1 MSESRCYADSPVLV
15 EHQPFNRNGKALRG
29 SKKSVLFY
37 TTDCGDEKE
46 DLGLK
51 LQQRSVSLTALH
63 TGVGSQQQQQQL
75 LEPRMAQLETLEAK
89 MASIEVSLST
99 TPRRKKGG
107 SISGGVTSPAGHRN
121 RDHYKELDALRVAL
135 RDKENIIQ
143 TLKGQLSN
151 TLSNRLAL
159 RNSAPPLTEADR
171 KAAEERLQRL
181 RRDADNKRLAIK
193 NLKLALE
200 RLDITDNIDVRIQQA
215 ELEYRLGREEL
226 ELLTLHEET
235 RALQAAVELAETQQ
249 KQKNDTIFS
258 CISGSTQV
266 TLHAVEVSADP
277 KSPRFGA
284 GPRDD
289 AIGLYVDWAVED
301 SGLCKG
307 DRILEVNGKLVVGAG
322 RSDLARL
329 LAIVPDAAQIVVLR
343 KSESLAALRTLRSD
357 NLRLTHRIGYL
368 EEQVRDLLAPSRTE
382 VPADPP
388 SSRQEHVQVFQ
399 KGPQV
404 TALVA
409 NLPGLNVRNPT
420 ELRQSLPT
428 VRSRHGDHARRVTD
442 ARSSRE
448 LDFSSDGVSNGHHK
462 SRNKQKH
469 QGLQL
474 ARSTASLDCKQSP
487 IQVQRRRSPR
497 VESAMEHLHK
507 SRKTGSQLQ
516 SLEFDSEPTYYRLQD
531 SQSRV
536 SENSEASALYSSQE
550 TKTRPAPPKKPL
562 RLSLHRAASL
572 QSVESAPP
580 AAVHH
585 DTPRKPT
592 KRNHRG
598 DPPSEKNVRL
608 LEINGDVNSS
618 SQDPPHSNSPPQ
630 PPPRTPSRAESCQS
644 ALRWPSP
651 KPRPHLTSV
660 PMEKWC

>member
-1 MSESRCYADSPVLV
+1 MNESRCHADSPVLAV
-15 EHQPFNRNGKALRG
+15 HQPFNRNGKALRG
-29 SKKSVLFY
+29 SKKSVLFC
-37 TTDCGDEKE
+37 TTDCGDEKK
-46 DLGLK
+46 DLGFK

-63 TGVGSQQQQQQL
+63 TSAGSQQQL

-99 TPRRKKGG
+99 TPRRRKGG
-107 SISGGVTSPAGHRN
+107 SISRGITSPAGHRN
-121 RDHYKELDALRVAL
+121 RDHYKEMDALRVAL

-143 TLKGQLSN
+143 TLKGQLCN

-159 RNSAPPLTEADR
+159 RNGAPPLTEADR
-171 KAAEERLQRL
+171 KATEERLQRL

-226 ELLTLHEET
+226 ELLTLREES
-235 RALQAAVELAETQQ
+235 RALQAALELAETQE

-266 TLHAVEVSADP
+266 TIHAVEVSADP

-284 GPRDD
+284 GPREDTP
-289 AIGLYVDWAVED
+289 GLYVDWAIED

-329 LAIVPDAAQIVVLR
+329 LAVAPDAAQIVVLR
-343 KSESLAALRTLRSD
+343 KGESLAALRTLRSD

-368 EEQVRDLLAPSRTE
+368 EEQVRDLLAPSRAE

-388 SSRQEHVQVFQ
+388 PIRQEQVQVFQ

-409 NLPGLNVRNPT
+409 NLPGLNVRNSM
-420 ELRQSLPT
+420 ELRQSLPM
-428 VRSRHGDHARRVTD
+428 VKSKNGDHSKRL
-442 ARSSRE
+442 
-448 LDFSSDGVSNGHHK
+448 LDSKSPKEVDISSDSASNSHPK
-462 SRNKQKH
+462 SRTRQKH
-469 QGLQL
+469 QGFQL
-474 ARSTASLDCKQSP
+474 TGSTTSLDYRQTQLPSHL
-487 IQVQRRRSPR
+487 QHRRPTRI
-497 VESAMEHLHK
+497 ESAMEQLSK
-507 SRKTGSQLQ
+507 NRKNASQIQ
-516 SLEFDSEPTYYRLQD
+516 SVDFDSEPTYYRLQD
-531 SQSRV
+531 IQSRTL
-536 SENSEASALYSSQE
+536 ENSDVSMMYSSQE
-550 TKTRPAPPKKPL
+550 IKSRPAPPKKPL

-580 AAVHH
+580 AAFH
-585 DTPRKPT
+585 DIAKKPM
-592 KRNHRG
+592 KRNHKG
-598 DPPSEKNVRL
+598 DPPKEK
-608 LEINGDVNSS
+608 S
-618 SQDPPHSNSPPQ
+618 SQSETNGEANYQTQESQFNPPQ
-630 PPPRTPSRAESCQS
+630 PPSRTPSRAESCQS
-644 ALRWPSP
+644 ALRWSSP
-651 KPRPHLTSV
+651 KSRPHLAAVT
-660 PMEKWC
+660 MEKWC

>member
-1 MSESRCYADSPVLV
+1 MNESRCYIDSPVLA
-15 EHQPFNRNGKALRG
+15 EHQLFNRNGKALRG
-29 SKKSVLFY
+29 SKKSVLLY
-37 TTDCGDEKE
+37 TTDCGDGKE

-63 TGVGSQQQQQQL
+63 TGSGTQQQY

-107 SISGGVTSPAGHRN
+107 SISGGVISPAGHRN
-121 RDHYKELDALRVAL
+121 RDHYKELDALRIAL

-143 TLKGQLSN
+143 TLKGQLCN

-159 RNSAPPLTEADR
+159 RNGAPPLTEADR

-226 ELLTLHEET
+226 ELLTLREES
-235 RALQAAVELAETQQ
+235 RALQAALELAETQE

-266 TLHAVEVSADP
+266 TIHAVEVSADP

-284 GPRDD
+284 GPREDTP
-289 AIGLYVDWAVED
+289 GLYVDWAVED

-329 LAIVPDAAQIVVLR
+329 LAVAPDAAQIVVLR
-343 KSESLAALRTLRSD
+343 KGESLAALRTLRSD

-368 EEQVRDLLAPSRTE
+368 EEQVRDLLAPSRAE

-388 SSRQEHVQVFQ
+388 PTRQEQVQVFQ

-409 NLPGLNVRNPT
+409 NLPGLNVRNSM

-428 VRSRHGDHARRVTD
+428 VRSRHNDHSK
-442 ARSSRE
+442 RS
-448 LDFSSDGVSNGHHK
+448 LDVKISNEFDSSSASIFNGHHK
-462 SRNKQKH
+462 SRSKQKH
-469 QGLQL
+469 QGFPLT
-474 ARSTASLDCKQSP
+474 RSTASLDCKQTQ
-487 IQVQRRRSPR
+487 IQSQLQRRRPPR
-497 VESAMEHLHK
+497 VESALEHLSK
-507 SRKTGSQLQ
+507 NRKNSSQVQPLD
-516 SLEFDSEPTYYRLQD
+516 FDSEPTYYRLQT
-531 SQSRV
+531 QSRA
-536 SENSEASALYSSQE
+536 SENSDISVVYSSKE
-550 TKTRPAPPKKPL
+550 SKSRPAPPKKPL

-580 AAVHH
+580 SAHH
-585 DTPRKPT
+585 EIAKKPM
-592 KRNHRG
+592 KRSHKG
-598 DPPSEKNVRL
+598 DPPEKGIRT
-608 LEINGDVNSS
+608 ETNGETNSQMQES
-618 SQDPPHSNSPPQ
+618 HSNPPQ

-651 KPRPHLTSV
+651 KPRPHLAPVT
-660 PMEKWC
+660 MEKWC

>member
-1 MSESRCYADSPVLV
+1 
-15 EHQPFNRNGKALRG
+15 
-29 SKKSVLFY
+29 
-37 TTDCGDEKE
+37 
-46 DLGLK
+46 
-51 LQQRSVSLTALH
+51 
-63 TGVGSQQQQQQL
+63 
-75 LEPRMAQLETLEAK
+75 
-89 MASIEVSLST
+89 
-99 TPRRKKGG
+99 
-107 SISGGVTSPAGHRN
+107 
-121 RDHYKELDALRVAL
+121 
-135 RDKENIIQ
+135 
-143 TLKGQLSN
+143 
-151 TLSNRLAL
+151 
-159 RNSAPPLTEADR
+159 PPLTEADR

-226 ELLTLHEET
+226 ELLTLHEES
-235 RALQAAVELAETQQ
+235 RALQTALELAETQE

-266 TLHAVEVSADP
+266 TIHAIEVSADP

-329 LAIVPDAAQIVVLR
+329 LAVAPDAAQIVVLR
-343 KSESLAALRTLRSD
+343 KGESLAALRTLRSD

-382 VPADPP
+382 VPTEEP
-388 SSRQEHVQVFQ
+388 SPNRQEHVQVFQ

-409 NLPGLNVRNPT
+409 NLPGLNVRSCT

-428 VRSRHGDHARRVTD
+428 VRSKHNDHSRRSTD
-442 ARSSRE
+442 SRNQRE
-448 LDFSSDGVSNGHHK
+448 LDFSSDGVSTGHHK
-462 SRNKQKH
+462 SRNRQKH
-469 QGLQL
+469 GLQL
-474 ARSTASLDCKQSP
+474 ARSTASLDCKQSL
-487 IQVQRRRSPR
+487 IQSQMQRRRSPR
-497 VESAMEHLHK
+497 VESTMEHLHK
-507 SRKTGSQLQ
+507 NRKSISQLQ

-531 SQSRV
+531 SQSRA
-536 SENSEASALYSSQE
+536 SENSEVSTAYTSSQE

-580 AAVHH
+580 TALQH
-585 DTPRKPT
+585 DMARKPT

-598 DPPSEKNVRL
+598 DPPVEKNISRH
-608 LEINGDVNSS
+608 LETNGGDTNSHLQESLVN
-618 SQDPPHSNSPPQ
+618 PPQ

>member
-1 MSESRCYADSPVLV
+1 MNESRCYIDSPVLA
-15 EHQPFNRNGKALRG
+15 EHQLFNRNGKALRG
-29 SKKSVLFY
+29 SKKSVLLY
-37 TTDCGDEKE
+37 TTDCGDGKE

-63 TGVGSQQQQQQL
+63 TGSGTQQQY

-107 SISGGVTSPAGHRN
+107 SISGGVISPAGHRN
-121 RDHYKELDALRVAL
+121 RDHYKELDALRIAL

-143 TLKGQLSN
+143 TLKGQLCN

-159 RNSAPPLTEADR
+159 RNGAPPLTEADR

-226 ELLTLHEET
+226 ELLTLREES
-235 RALQAAVELAETQQ
+235 RALQAALELAETQE

-266 TLHAVEVSADP
+266 TIHAVEVSADP

-284 GPRDD
+284 GPREDTP
-289 AIGLYVDWAVED
+289 GLYVDWAVED

-329 LAIVPDAAQIVVLR
+329 LAVAPDAAQIVVLR
-343 KSESLAALRTLRSD
+343 KGESLAALRTLRSD

-368 EEQVRDLLAPSRTE
+368 EEQVRDLLAPSRAE

-388 SSRQEHVQVFQ
+388 PTRQEQVQVFQ

-409 NLPGLNVRNPT
+409 NLPGLNVRNSM

-428 VRSRHGDHARRVTD
+428 VRSRHSDHSK
-442 ARSSRE
+442 RS
-448 LDFSSDGVSNGHHK
+448 LDVKISNEFDSSSASIFNGHHK
-462 SRNKQKH
+462 SRSKQKH
-469 QGLQL
+469 QGFPLT
-474 ARSTASLDCKQSP
+474 RSTASLDCKQTQ
-487 IQVQRRRSPR
+487 IQSQLQRRRPPR
-497 VESAMEHLHK
+497 VESALEHLSK
-507 SRKTGSQLQ
+507 NRKNSSQVQPLD
-516 SLEFDSEPTYYRLQD
+516 FDSEPTYYRLQT
-531 SQSRV
+531 QSRA
-536 SENSEASALYSSQE
+536 SENSDISVVYSSQE
-550 TKTRPAPPKKPL
+550 SKSRPAPPKKPL

-580 AAVHH
+580 SAHH
-585 DTPRKPT
+585 EIAKKPM
-592 KRNHRG
+592 KRSHKG
-598 DPPSEKNVRL
+598 DPPEKGIRT
-608 LEINGDVNSS
+608 ETNGETSNQMQES
-618 SQDPPHSNSPPQ
+618 HSNPPQ

-651 KPRPHLTSV
+651 KPRPHLAPVT
-660 PMEKWC
+660 MEKWC

>member
-1 MSESRCYADSPVLV
+1 
-15 EHQPFNRNGKALRG
+15 
-29 SKKSVLFY
+29 
-37 TTDCGDEKE
+37 
-46 DLGLK
+46 
-51 LQQRSVSLTALH
+51 
-63 TGVGSQQQQQQL
+63 
-75 LEPRMAQLETLEAK
+75 

-107 SISGGVTSPAGHRN
+107 SVSGGVTSPAHRN

-143 TLKGQLSN
+143 TLKGQLCN

-159 RNSAPPLTEADR
+159 RNGAPPLTEADR

-226 ELLTLHEET
+226 ELLTLHEES
-235 RALQAAVELAETQQ
+235 RALQTALELAETQE

-266 TLHAVEVSADP
+266 TIHAIEVSADP

-329 LAIVPDAAQIVVLR
+329 LAVAPDAAQIVVLR
-343 KSESLAALRTLRSD
+343 KGESLAALRTLRSD

-382 VPADPP
+382 VPTEEP
-388 SSRQEHVQVFQ
+388 SPNRQEHVQVFQ

-409 NLPGLNVRNPT
+409 NLPGLNVRSCT

-428 VRSRHGDHARRVTD
+428 VRSKHNDHSRRSTD
-442 ARSSRE
+442 SRNQRE
-448 LDFSSDGVSNGHHK
+448 LDFSSDGVSTGHHK
-462 SRNKQKH
+462 SRNRQKH
-469 QGLQL
+469 GLQL
-474 ARSTASLDCKQSP
+474 ARSTASLDCKQSL
-487 IQVQRRRSPR
+487 IQSQMQRRRSPR
-497 VESAMEHLHK
+497 VESTMEHLHK
-507 SRKTGSQLQ
+507 SRKSISQLQ

-531 SQSRV
+531 SQSRA
-536 SENSEASALYSSQE
+536 SENSEVSTAYTSSQE

-580 AAVHH
+580 TALQH
-585 DTPRKPT
+585 DMARKPT

-598 DPPSEKNVRL
+598 DPPVEKNISRH
-608 LEINGDVNSS
+608 LETNGGDANLQESLVN
-618 SQDPPHSNSPPQ
+618 PPQ

>member
-1 MSESRCYADSPVLV
+1 
-15 EHQPFNRNGKALRG
+15 
-29 SKKSVLFY
+29 
-37 TTDCGDEKE
+37 
-46 DLGLK
+46 
-51 LQQRSVSLTALH
+51 
-63 TGVGSQQQQQQL
+63 
-75 LEPRMAQLETLEAK
+75 

-143 TLKGQLSN
+143 TQDKELFRGACRCPTCIPEIEVLVGERATVLVVLLLVVVVVVVVVVVLFPVTIRHSCLLLFFRLKGQLCN

-159 RNSAPPLTEADR
+159 RNGAPPLTEADR

-226 ELLTLHEET
+226 ELLTLHEES
-235 RALQAAVELAETQQ
+235 RALQAALELAETQE

-266 TLHAVEVSADP
+266 TIHAVEVSADP

-284 GPRDD
+284 GPRED

-329 LAIVPDAAQIVVLR
+329 LAVAPDAAQIVVLR
-343 KSESLAALRTLRSD
+343 KGESLAALRTLRSD

-388 SSRQEHVQVFQ
+388 PSRQEHVQVFQ

-409 NLPGLNVRNPT
+409 NLPGLNVRSPT

-428 VRSRHGDHARRVTD
+428 VRSRHGDHIRRMTD
-442 ARSSRE
+442 ARSPRE
-448 LDFSSDGVSNGHHK
+448 LDFSSDGVSSSHHK

-487 IQVQRRRSPR
+487 MQSQVQRRRSPR

-507 SRKTGSQLQ
+507 SRKNGSQLQ

-531 SQSRV
+531 SQSRA
-536 SENSEASALYSSQE
+536 SENSEALVMYSSQE
-550 TKTRPAPPKKPL
+550 AKTRPAPPKKPL

-580 AAVHH
+580 TAVHH
-585 DTPRKPT
+585 ETPRKPT

-598 DPPSEKNVRL
+598 DPPSEKSMRP
-608 LEINGDVNSS
+608 LEANGDANSS
-618 SQDPPHSNSPPQ
+618 SQESSHLSSPPQ

>member
-1 MSESRCYADSPVLV
+1 MNESRCYIDSPVLA
-15 EHQPFNRNGKALRG
+15 EHQLFNRNGKALSFDFRG
-29 SKKSVLFY
+29 SKKSVLLY
-37 TTDCGDEKE
+37 TTDCGDGKE

-63 TGVGSQQQQQQL
+63 TGSGTQQQY

-107 SISGGVTSPAGHRN
+107 SISGGVISPAGHRN
-121 RDHYKELDALRVAL
+121 RDHYKELDALRIAL

-143 TLKGQLSN
+143 TLKGQLCN

-159 RNSAPPLTEADR
+159 RNGAPPLTEADR

-226 ELLTLHEET
+226 ELLTLREES
-235 RALQAAVELAETQQ
+235 RALQAALELAETQE

-266 TLHAVEVSADP
+266 TIHAVEVSADP

-284 GPRDD
+284 GPREDTP
-289 AIGLYVDWAVED
+289 GLYVDWAVED

-329 LAIVPDAAQIVVLR
+329 LAVAPDAAQIVVLR
-343 KSESLAALRTLRSD
+343 KGESLAALRTLRSD

-368 EEQVRDLLAPSRTE
+368 EEQVRDLLAPSRAE

-388 SSRQEHVQVFQ
+388 PTRQEQVQVFQ

-409 NLPGLNVRNPT
+409 NLPGLNVRNSM

-428 VRSRHGDHARRVTD
+428 VRSRHSDHSK
-442 ARSSRE
+442 RS
-448 LDFSSDGVSNGHHK
+448 LDVKISNEFDSSSASIFNGHHK
-462 SRNKQKH
+462 SRSKQKH
-469 QGLQL
+469 QGFPLT
-474 ARSTASLDCKQSP
+474 RSTASLDCKQTQ
-487 IQVQRRRSPR
+487 IQSQLQRRRPPR
-497 VESAMEHLHK
+497 VESALEHLSK
-507 SRKTGSQLQ
+507 NRKNSSQVQPLD
-516 SLEFDSEPTYYRLQD
+516 FDSEPTYYRLQT
-531 SQSRV
+531 QSRA
-536 SENSEASALYSSQE
+536 SENSDISVVYSSQE
-550 TKTRPAPPKKPL
+550 SKSRPAPPKKPL

-580 AAVHH
+580 SAHH
-585 DTPRKPT
+585 EVAKKPM
-592 KRNHRG
+592 KRSHKG
-598 DPPSEKNVRL
+598 DPPEKGIRT
-608 LEINGDVNSS
+608 ETNGETNNQMQES
-618 SQDPPHSNSPPQ
+618 HSNPPQ

-651 KPRPHLTSV
+651 KPRPHLAPVT
-660 PMEKWC
+660 MEKWC